1 MARGGSPVVPAC
13 RLPAHVSEGIRRALI
28 AVILLGTSH
37 NVTEAPLSGN
47 TGSVTG
53 DDDLNIEPNPDD
65 LDLSRT
71 DMPDES
77 DQPDDIGASGD
88 SADDPIGDSDSGAD
102 TSGADDNRP
111 ATIELN
117 GGPEFCFQCASQYVA
132 GTLICPECG
141 VGLVN
146 DKPMPVASVGAD
158 DEEQLAYELHEWAF
172 ESRRMVDQ
180 VLTNDGVEHAWQGA
194 VLIVRDADEAR
205 VDAVVDAI
213 ERTTLPTLD
222 ADAPKEVYEMEGWD
236 SAQQSELSSRLGLA
250 GIAHTFN
257 VDGDLVVQLAD
268 EEAVEAIFDALLD
281 EIELADEDDTEL
293 VALEG
298 LDANRLMSNLFE
310 SATRLAKDARDY
322 RGVEGITEHGQ
333 TMAVSKRPFGLDSA
347 TWAGIT
353 ALVTTI
359 RTELEN
365 EGDDEIISE
374 AAATLRDTLRSM
386 I

>member
-1 MARGGSPVVPAC
+1 MNPKVV
-13 RLPAHVSEGIRRALI
+13 EALR
-28 AVILLGTSH
+28 T
-37 NVTEAPLSGN
+37 GN
-47 TGSVTG
+47 TGGVNG
-53 DDDLNIEPNPDD
+53 DDDLYNAPNPDD

-71 DMPDES
+71 DLPE
-77 DQPDDIGASGD
+77 GEEVA
-88 SADDPIGDSDSGAD
+88 ADDADAAEDTPTEDSSAEDRSSGE
-102 TSGADDNRP
+102 TSSEEKVGG
-111 ATIELN
+111 IELN
-117 GGPEFCFQCASQYVA
+117 GGPEYCFQCASQYVA
-132 GTLICPECG
+132 GTMVCPECG

-146 DKPMPVASVGAD
+146 DKPQAVSSVGAE

-180 VLTNDGVEHAWQGA
+180 VLTNEEVEHAWQGA
-194 VLIVRDADEAR
+194 VLIVRNADEAR

-236 SAQQSELSSRLGLA
+236 SAQQSELSSRLGLG

-257 VDGDLVVQLAD
+257 VDGDLVVLEAD
-268 EEAVEAIFDALLD
+268 EEAVEVIFDALLD
-281 EIELADEDDTEL
+281 EIESADEDDTEL

-310 SATRLAKDARDY
+310 AASRLAKDGRDY
-322 RGVEGITEHGQ
+322 RGVEGITEHGR
-333 TMAVSKRPFGLDSA
+333 TMAESKRPFGLDSA

-353 ALVTTI
+353 GLVHTI
-359 RTELEN
+359 RGELEN
-365 EGDDEIISE
+365 DGDDEIISE
-374 AAATLRDTLRSM
+374 AATTLRNTLRSM